1 MEWEVRW
8 PDGQIKQVQG
18 DESSSWDWK
27 PIGDGV
33 FDVRMGL
40 RNLRVELVDG
50 PDTQGHVLVRVNGVE
65 RQLHVLDRQMLL
77 LESMGMSNAEV
88 GLEMEVLAPMPG
100 KVLSV
105 EVSENETVE
114 EGQAL
119 LVLEAMKM
127 ENVIRAPRA
136 GTIASIAVDAGVA
149 VEKGMALVTY
159 EMEP

>member
-1 MEWEVRW
+1 
-8 PDGQIKQVQG
+8 
-18 DESSSWDWK
+18 
-27 PIGDGV
+27 
-33 FDVRMGL
+33 
-40 RNLRVELVDG
+40 
-50 PDTQGHVLVRVNGVE
+50 
-65 RQLHVLDRQMLL
+65 
-77 LESMGMSNAEV
+77 
-88 GLEMEVLAPMPG
+88 MPG

>member
-1 MEWEVRW
+1 M
-8 PDGQIKQVQG
+8 
-18 DESSSWDWK
+18 
-27 PIGDGV
+27 

-65 RQLHVLDRQMLL
+65 RQLQVLDRQMLL